1 MMARVAMMEMTMTV
15 DQRHQKEQTT
25 SFLVPNLSVVP
36 CLAPFAKIGQM
47 QMVTLPHQTS
57 MNNVVTLSIMLL
69 ILVVAE
75 RMKLPLKTV
84 H

>member
-1 MMARVAMMEMTMTV
+1 MMARVAMMEMTMIV
-15 DQRHQKEQTT
+15 DQRHQQESTP

-36 CLAPFAKIGQM
+36 YLAHFAMIGQM
-47 QMVTLPHQTS
+47 QIATLPHQTS

-84 H
+84 L